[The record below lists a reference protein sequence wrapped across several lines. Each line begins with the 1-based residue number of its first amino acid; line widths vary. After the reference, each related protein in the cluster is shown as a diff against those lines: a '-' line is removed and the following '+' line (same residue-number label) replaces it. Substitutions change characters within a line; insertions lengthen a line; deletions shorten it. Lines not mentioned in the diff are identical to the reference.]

1 MSFLRKHWR
10 KIAIVFVV
18 LVVIAATPFLI
29 IIGLE
34 LNAERQWNKSK
45 RLPFEQSA
53 WKANPDSNET
63 DPIRLRMVDD
73 LLAHHNFMGMS
84 RAEIDDLLGV
94 PAPTDKFRDWDLVY
108 WLGPERGSGR
118 IDSEWL
124 VFKFNNEKKVSAY
137 RLTRD

>member
-1 MSFLRKHWR
+1 MTFLRKHWR

-18 LVVIAATPFLI
+18 ILVIAAAPFLI

-34 LNAERQWNKSK
+34 LNAVHQWNKSK
-45 RLPFEQSA
+45 RLPFEQNA
-53 WKANPDSNET
+53 WKANPDSTEM

-73 LLAHHNFMGMS
+73 LLAHHNFIGMS
-84 RAEIDDLLGV
+84 RAEIDDLLGP

-108 WLGPERGSGR
+108 WLGPERGSLR

-124 VFKFNNEKKVSAY
+124 VFKFDKENKVSAY
-137 RLTRD
+137 RLTGD

>member
-10 KIAIVFVV
+10 KVAIIFVV
-18 LVVIAATPFLI
+18 IVVIAATPFLI

-34 LNAERQWNKSK
+34 LNAVHQWNKSK

-53 WKANPDSNET
+53 WKANPDSNER

-73 LLAHHNFMGMS
+73 LLAHHNFIGMS
-84 RAEIDDLLGV
+84 RAEIDDLLGA

-108 WLGPERGSGR
+108 WLGPGRGYMR

-124 VFKFNNEKKVSAY
+124 VFKFDKENKVIAY
-137 RLTRD
+137 RLTGD